1 MKAKNFQSSVV
12 RILEKVGIPQTQIN
26 PKARLV
32 QDLGFDSIELTA
44 LVMDLER
51 ELRIEIDDSEFF
63 QLATMGNLIDYLDNK
78 VAHKKIN

>member
-12 RILEKVGIPQTQIN
+12 RILEKVGIPHTQIN